1 MNMSRKEAIERL
13 MQRIADCN
21 VLIDACSHNDPDRK
35 QYIRDRDEFMYLLSM
50 LESLDQPSSDE
61 QIARE
66 CEAARDAADKIWTL
80 KLWLLPDSELPA
92 HQAADLILEAMRR
105 KVK

>member
-1 MNMSRKEAIERL
+1 MNMTRKEAMRKEAIKRL
-13 MQRIADCN
+13 KSLEGHGTSIDQKYLEAIGFAISDMQ
-21 VLIDACSHNDPDRK
+21 S
-35 QYIRDRDEFMYLLSM
+35 F
-50 LESLDQPSSDE
+50 DQPTSEGE

-105 KVK
+105 KGK